1 MPKVIVLG
9 CGRQGARLAELME
22 ADRWSVSIIDNSPTS
37 FNRLE
42 DFRGIKILGNGI
54 DIDILRKAGIERVDA
69 FAAVTNGDNTNL
81 MAAQMAK
88 YIFQVPKVV
97 CRVYDPRRSSIYH
110 DLGLSTVCA
119 TTIGA
124 RMFRN
129 ILTSPSVLRAYQM
142 GNGTAMALEFK
153 SGQSVD
159 GKKLTDMEIPG
170 EFRISAVIRDNEPII
185 PEAGFILKSGDQI
198 FGTVKLG
205 QDDRLASGMEKV
217 KKLFDISDTAI
228 NYPLK
233 GGY

>member
-1 MPKVIVLG
+1 MPKVIILG

-22 ADRWSVSIIDNSPTS
+22 ADRWSVSIIDKSPAS

-54 DIDILRKAGIERVDA
+54 DIDVLRKAGIERVDA

-81 MAAQMAK
+81 MTAQVAQ

-119 TTIGA
+119 TTVGA

-129 ILTSPSVLRAYQM
+129 ILTTPSVLRAYQM
-142 GNGTAMALEFK
+142 GSGTAMALEFK
-153 SGQSVD
+153 IGQSAH
-159 GKKLTDMEIPG
+159 GKILSDVEIPG
-170 EFRISAVIRDNEPII
+170 EFRVSAVVRDNEPII
-185 PEAGFILKSGDQI
+185 PEAGFVLKSGDQL

-205 QDDRLASGMEKV
+205 PDDRLVSGLEKV
-217 KKLFDISDTAI
+217 KKIFDISDTAI